1 MSGPDITSGA
11 GAAPGPAQPI
21 HQAFSWVEKG
31 VADVDGAEFAA
42 LTMDVCNGI
51 QTCLQL
57 MHVTDIS
64 ISSGAGDEDP
74 PILGTVDKERLLLL
88 AQAAV
93 HMLGDRAA
101 DRVKELNDQPVKP
114 SREGSRA

>member
-1 MSGPDITSGA
+1 
-11 GAAPGPAQPI
+11 
-21 HQAFSWVEKG
+21 
-31 VADVDGAEFAA
+31 VDGAEFAA
-42 LTMDVCNGI
+42 LTMDVCHGI

-74 PILGTVDKERLLLL
+74 PILDTVDKERLLLL

-93 HMLGDRAA
+93 HMLGDRANM
-101 DRVKELNDQPVKP
+101 RVDDMNKQLAKAAQK
-114 SREGSRA
+114 RSRA

>member
-1 MSGPDITSGA
+1 MTRVNNTGGA
-11 GAAPGPAQPI
+11 GAALGPVAPI
-21 HQAFSWVEKG
+21 HQALSWVEKG

-42 LTMDVCNGI
+42 LTMDVCRGV

-64 ISSGAGDEDP
+64 VGSGAGDEDP
-74 PILGTVDKERLLLL
+74 PILGVVDKERLLLL

-93 HMLGDRAA
+93 HMLGDRANM
-101 DRVKELNDQPVKP
+101 RVDDMNKQLAKAGQK
-114 SREGSRA
+114 RSRA